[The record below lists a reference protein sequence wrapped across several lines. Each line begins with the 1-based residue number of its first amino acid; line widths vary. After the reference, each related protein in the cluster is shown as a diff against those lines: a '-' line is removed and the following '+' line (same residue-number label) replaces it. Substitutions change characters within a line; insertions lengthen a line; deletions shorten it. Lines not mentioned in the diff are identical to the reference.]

1 MLSRLGLVRF
11 PPSTILRRIRHAKHA
26 SFHEI
31 RPSLPQ
37 KHLSTATMPRIE
49 RTSSKRKMDESDAEP
64 ELEEGGSQS
73 QAQSQSQSQSQRTQA
88 SSASATPKPQKKKA
102 KKGDES
108 LPEYTGPTNKVL
120 PVNIQIPAKPPGA
133 PRVRIAAWNVSG
145 FAASD
150 KKGFKDYVAAEDA
163 DILVITETKVR
174 WLLNLVR

>member
-1 MLSRLGLVRF
+1 
-11 PPSTILRRIRHAKHA
+11 
-26 SFHEI
+26 
-31 RPSLPQ
+31 
-37 KHLSTATMPRIE
+37 MPRIE

-64 ELEEGGSQS
+64 EESEGGSQS
-73 QAQSQSQSQSQRTQA
+73 QSQGQSQSQSQSQRTQA

-102 KKGDES
+102 KKGGES

-120 PVNIQIPAKPPGA
+120 PVNIQIPAKPPGT

-174 WLLNLVR
+174 WFLNLVRREF